1 MAVPTTVAQAGEPE
15 AAPLALLCPL
25 PFPPADL
32 DETSARKHA
41 ALFRTIALPAG
52 TRIAR
57 RNTNPN
63 LADDMVVG
71 GRARKRYTRQRM
83 NQHKINNSE
92 VRAEQVAS
100 KPQTLKLGLD
110 VHAETIVVVRIL
122 DQSGPQPA
130 QKFTPAKFLEWV
142 KKQVALGIHNVVVQP
157 VCLDERR
164 TGVNDDKRDARELAL
179 RLDRYVAGNR
189 HALATVRVPTL
200 AEEQQR
206 IQSRQREQL
215 RREVQRVASQGRSL
229 LLTQSCRTKNN
240 WWQPT
245 PWIRLRGQ
253 LPGWLRERLEVF
265 RTVLAT
271 LRETLAAVTT
281 HLEAAAPAVRPKGLG
296 GLTHTVIEREVGD
309 WRRFTNRRQ
318 VGSYTGLCGGISASG
333 KSCHLLPITK
343 HGNVRLRTALIELAW
358 RLVVWQPDGKLVK
371 KWQPMLSRPAAS
383 KGARKKAIVAIARQ
397 VAVDLWRWKTGRAKP
412 ADFGWTMVGA

>member
-1 MAVPTTVAQAGEPE
+1 
-15 AAPLALLCPL
+15 
-25 PFPPADL
+25 
-32 DETSARKHA
+32 
-41 ALFRTIALPAG
+41 
-52 TRIAR
+52 
-57 RNTNPN
+57 
-63 LADDMVVG
+63 MVVG
-71 GRARKRYTRQRM
+71 GRARKRYTRQRIK
-83 NQHKINNSE
+83 QQKINNSE

-100 KPQTLKLGLD
+100 KLPTLKLGLD
-110 VHAETIVVVRIL
+110 VHADTIVVVRIL

-130 QKFTPAKFLEWV
+130 QKFTPAKFLAWV
-142 KKQVALGIHNVVVQP
+142 KKQVALAEAVHSCYEAGPFGYGLHRELVALGIHNVVVQP

-189 HALATVRVPTL
+189 HALATVRVPTP

-240 WWQPT
+240 WWQPAQ
-245 PWIRLRGQ
+245 WIRLHGQ
-253 LPGWLRERLEVF
+253 LPGWLTERLEVF

-271 LRETLAAVTT
+271 LSETLATATT
-281 HLEAAAPAVRPKGLG
+281 RLEAAAPAVRPKGLG

-309 WRRFTNRRQ
+309 WHRFENRRQ
-318 VGSYTGLCGGISASG
+318 VGSYTGLCGGVSASG
-333 KSCHLLPITK
+333 QTCHLLPITK
-343 HGNVRLRTALIELAW
+343 HGNGRLRTALIELAW
-358 RLVVWQPDGKLVK
+358 RLVIWQPESKLVK
-371 KWQPMLSRPAAS
+371 KWQPVLSRPKGS

-397 VAVDLWRWKTGRAKP
+397 MAVDLWRWKTGRAKP
-412 ADFGWTMVGA
+412 ADFGWTMIGA